1 MSRTAIWLLLVLVC
15 GALAAA
21 CDPCPSCPV
30 HVETP
35 TPTPTATPT
44 FTATATATP
53 TFTPTATATPTFTA
67 TPTASPT
74 PTPTATG
81 TATPTATPTGFG
93 PGSFKGTYSLRF
105 AGKTRSGNPEAGV
118 GILTSD
124 GVSKVTGSL
133 TQNKD
138 GVVCQFTLGGSY
150 TVNPDGTGTIT
161 VTETP
166 SGGGCAASGGSVVSV
181 LFNMGKGAVIVG
193 VTGGVDLGSLLKQ

>member
-1 MSRTAIWLLLVLVC
+1 MSRTSIWLLLVLACVT
-15 GALAAA
+15 LAA

-35 TPTPTATPT
+35 TPTATPTFTATATPTPTFTATATPT
-44 FTATATATP
+44 FTATAT
-53 TFTPTATATPTFTA
+53 PTFTA
-67 TPTASPT
+67 TPT

-138 GVVCQFTLGGSY
+138 GVVCQFTLSGSY

-161 VTETP
+161 VTDTP
-166 SGGGCAASGGSVVSV
+166 SGGGCTASGGSVASV
-181 LFNMGKGAVIVG
+181 LFNMGSGAAFVNVS
-193 VTGGVDLGSLLKQ
+193 GGVDLGSLLKQ

>member
-1 MSRTAIWLLLVLVC
+1 MVLGC
-15 GALAAA
+15 GVLAAA

-35 TPTPTATPT
+35 TPTATPTFTATATATATATPTFTATATPT
-44 FTATATATP
+44 FTATATASP
-53 TFTPTATATPTFTA
+53 T
-67 TPTASPT
+67 PT

-105 AGKTRSGNPEAGV
+105 AGKSGGGKAEAGV

-133 TQNKD
+133 TQNKN
-138 GVVCQFTLGGSY
+138 GGVCQFTLNGSY

-166 SGGGCAASGGSVVSV
+166 SGAGCATGGASVASV
-181 LFNMGKGAVIVG
+181 LFNMGSGAAFVS